1 MNIFL
6 IKTKNP
12 NSSVKLGNR
21 LRFVSGHWSLVVASL
36 KPNFEDNEEVL
47 VYDAVPKRQ
56 KIKAR
61 KRKFRSL
68 SVVGRIYPD
77 AEVENINQESF
88 SVAKADAYV
97 ERVNNG
103 EEEYNPLTNNCQE
116 FIQQLTRFAGGQS
129 SCVEDTIGD
138 KMITALHWIYA
149 MILTHLLFILLSC
162 CTLFF
167 FL

>member
-12 NSSVKLGNR
+12 NSSAKLGNR

-36 KPNFEDNEEVL
+36 KPDLEDNEEVL

-56 KIKAR
+56 QIKAR

-77 AEVENINQESF
+77 AEVEKINQESF

-97 ERVNNG
+97 EKVNNS
-103 EEEYNPLTNNCQE
+103 EE
-116 FIQQLTRFAGGQS
+116 
-129 SCVEDTIGD
+129 
-138 KMITALHWIYA
+138 
-149 MILTHLLFILLSC
+149 
-162 CTLFF
+162 
-167 FL
+167 